1 MKRPEKNQPLPPVE
15 PETSPASGSFL
26 YLAKEMAKGF
36 SWKNTFTSLR
46 YRNYCL
52 WFWGQMISLF
62 GTWMQGTALSYFI
75 YELTRSSAYLG
86 YVGFSA
92 GLPMWFLATYG
103 GVIADRISRRFLL
116 MATQSFMMLLAF
128 VLSALT
134 FAHLV
139 QPWFIIILA
148 FLLGVAQ
155 AFDAPA
161 RQALVAELVPRDDLT
176 NAIALNSTMV
186 NAAFFLGPAFSG
198 LVYTFFGPAWCF
210 LINGVSYLA
219 VIMALCLIKLKPLRR
234 EESQNSAVDD
244 LRQGINYLR
253 RQHLILA
260 LMANIAW
267 LSLFGAGT
275 LTLLPAWAVKIL
287 HGDARTNGWLQSARG
302 LGALVAALF
311 LASLGRFRLR
321 GRLLTLAAFS
331 LPLLMMIFSFSAH
344 LGLSLIILFIVGM
357 GIITI
362 ANLSNSLVQGLV
374 ADSMRGRVMGLY
386 SLSFFGFM
394 PLGSLWAGQI
404 AAALGEREAVMLNA
418 GLLLIFLSVV
428 WLLAPKIKKLE

>member
-1 MKRPEKNQPLPPVE
+1 
-15 PETSPASGSFL
+15 
-26 YLAKEMAKGF
+26 
-36 SWKNTFTSLR
+36 
-46 YRNYCL
+46 
-52 WFWGQMISLF
+52 
-62 GTWMQGTALSYFI
+62 
-75 YELTRSSAYLG
+75 
-86 YVGFSA
+86 
-92 GLPMWFLATYG
+92 
-103 GVIADRISRRFLL
+103 
-116 MATQSFMMLLAF
+116 
-128 VLSALT
+128 
-134 FAHLV
+134 
-139 QPWFIIILA
+139 
-148 FLLGVAQ
+148 
-155 AFDAPA
+155 
-161 RQALVAELVPRDDLT
+161 
-176 NAIALNSTMV
+176 
-186 NAAFFLGPAFSG
+186 
-198 LVYTFFGPAWCF
+198 
-210 LINGVSYLA
+210 
-219 VIMALCLIKLKPLRR
+219 MALCLIKLKPLQR

-418 GLLLIFLSVV
+418 GLLIIFLSVV